1 MAPARSASAAPSR
14 RPSAPPAVITA
25 LVVAGRVDAPLADTL
40 DALLGQ
46 SVRPDHVVL
55 LDTSEDGSVG
65 AFVRDDPGAGPDGA
79 AVEVVTDPGAEPRR
93 AVTRA
98 VVDDRIPSGTTH
110 VWFLTAHSAPAP
122 DALRA
127 LASAVRSSPSAGLA
141 GPKLVSWEDPS
152 RLRAFGIQATRL
164 GRLLPAPRG
173 GEPDQGQ
180 YNHRTDTLAVPFE
193 GLFVERD
200 LFSALHGFE
209 PIHGDVG
216 GDLDLCWRAH
226 QSGHRAVLAP
236 AAVVRVTPG
245 AHESPT
251 PAQRREARQVA
262 LTRCASWSAPFLAL
276 WLVLTGVL
284 AALGLLLLKRPRAA
298 WQELSDVG
306 GALTPWQVVSARWRS
321 RGTRT
326 VARRDLTGLYVTRGQ
341 VARAA
346 LDSLQDAVAPDADV
360 DGRTTSSDED
370 EETAGP
376 SPGPAS
382 VLRHPGVLAVLATVA
397 MTVVAARSIPGSLL
411 ERAESGLVGG
421 ELLGGRADSA
431 TLWHAWWDGWHG
443 GGLGTDAQTS
453 PSVGVLA
460 LATWLFEQV
469 PGTDTV
475 ASPAGATLAWLL
487 LAALPV
493 ACVTAYTSA
502 RVVTRSRWA
511 RALAALAWVSTA
523 VASTSVGGGRV
534 GALVALVLL
543 PPVAAG
549 LVRLSRVSGTYT
561 TAFATA
567 LVGAVLGA
575 FVPGLLVLVMFVGL
589 GVALL
594 GRGGARLRGLVVLVV
609 PPVLLGPWVVALA
622 TDPQGLLAGTGVA
635 AWGPQTAL
643 PWELALAHPGGPG
656 SYAVLASVPL
666 VALGVL
672 GLVRGRGRAALPNAA
687 AATAVV
693 GLAAALAAPHIV
705 LGQVPEGRAGA
716 GDPVTMWAG
725 LGLLVY
731 VLGLLAGALIGVDRL
746 ALSGTRRWV
755 LAARWPLVAAGV
767 AGALGAAGL
776 VAWTTFGTSVTG
788 WTDPRPAVA
797 VDQADGP
804 LANRAVLV
812 EPSADTVT
820 YRLVGR
826 EVSGLVRDLPPPAPV
841 ADPRLSAAVGRLVT
855 GQAGG
860 PDPVAV
866 LAGRAVGFVQVPSG
880 APPAVAR
887 HLDATE
893 GLARLGPY
901 EGSNVWRV
909 EPLRAGGDA
918 ETAVAPSRLSLTT
931 DNGTQSVD
939 TTGENAGTDTPVD
952 VPAAAR
958 LSVAEPAAWSDHATV
973 RLDGTTVD
981 ADTSSGQ
988 PVYEV
993 RAGTTRVEVDLPPGQ
1008 PLWQRAQLAFLLV
1021 ALFLALPFGS
1031 RASRSTS

>member
-14 RPSAPPAVITA
+14 RPTAPPAVITA
-25 LVVAGRVDAPLADTL
+25 LVVADRIDEPLTDTL

-46 SVRPDHVVL
+46 SLRPDHVVVV
-55 LDTSEDGSVG
+55 DTSQDESVG
-65 AFVRDDPGAGPDGA
+65 AFVRDDPSTGPDGA
-79 AVEVVTDPGAEPRR
+79 AVEVVADPGADPRR

-98 VVDDRIPSGTTH
+98 VLDDRIPSGATH
-110 VWFLTAHSAPAP
+110 LWFLTAHSAPAP

-152 RLRAFGIQATRL
+152 RLQAFGIQATRL
-164 GRLLPAPRG
+164 GRLLPAPRAG
-173 GEPDQGQ
+173 VPDQGQ
-180 YNHRTDTLAVPFE
+180 HNHRTDTLAVPFE

-200 LFSALHGFE
+200 LFAALHGFE
-209 PIHGDVG
+209 PIHGDLG

-236 AAVVRVTPG
+236 AALVRVIPG
-245 AHESPT
+245 GHGPPT
-251 PAQRREARQVA
+251 PAQRRAARQVA
-262 LTRCASWSAPFLAL
+262 LTRCAGWSAPLLAL

-306 GALTPWQVVSARWRS
+306 GALTPWQAVSARWRS
-321 RGTRT
+321 RGTRS
-326 VARRDLTGLYVTRGQ
+326 VARRDLTGLYVTSGQ

-360 DGRTTSSDED
+360 DERVTSADDD
-370 EETAGP
+370 EERAGP

-382 VLRHPGVLAVLATVA
+382 ALRHPGVLAVLATVA
-397 MTVVAARSIPGSLL
+397 MTVVAARSIPGSML

-443 GGLGTDAQTS
+443 GGLGTDAPTP

-460 LATWLFEQV
+460 LATWLFEQI
-469 PGTDTV
+469 PGADTV

-502 RVVTRSRWA
+502 RVITQSRWA
-511 RALAALAWVSTA
+511 RALAAVAWVSTA

-534 GALVALVLL
+534 GALAALVLL

-549 LVRLSRVSGTYT
+549 LVRLSRLSGTYT

-567 LVGAVLGA
+567 LVGTVLGA
-575 FVPGLLVLVMFVGL
+575 FVPGLLVLVMLVGL

-594 GRGGARLRGLVVLVV
+594 GHGGARLRGLVVLAV
-609 PPVLLGPWVVALA
+609 PPLLLGPWVVALA
-622 TDPQGLLAGTGVA
+622 TDPPRLLAGAGVA

-687 AATAVV
+687 AATTVL

-705 LGQVPEGRAGA
+705 LGQVPSGRTGA

-731 VLGLLAGALIGVDRL
+731 VLGLLAGALLGVDRL
-746 ALSGTRRWV
+746 ALSETSRWV

-767 AGALGAAGL
+767 VGALGAAGL
-776 VAWTTFGTSVTG
+776 VAWTTFGTSVSG

-804 LANRAVLV
+804 LANRALLV
-812 EPSADTVT
+812 DPSSDTVT

-826 EVSGLVRDLPPPAPV
+826 EVSGMVRGLPPPSPV

-855 GQAGG
+855 GEASGA
-860 PDPVAV
+860 DPVGV
-866 LAGRAVGFVQVPSG
+866 LVSRAVGFVQVSSG

-887 HLDATE
+887 HLDAAD
-893 GLARLGPY
+893 GLARIGPHG
-901 EGSNVWRV
+901 GSNVWRV
-909 EPLRAGGDA
+909 EPLPAAGEA
-918 ETAVAPSRLSLTT
+918 ETSIAPSRLLLTT
-931 DNGTQSVD
+931 DGGAQSVD
-939 TTGENAGTDTPVD
+939 STGENAGTDTGVD
-952 VPAAAR
+952 TAAAAT

-973 RLDGTTVD
+973 RLDGTTVH
-981 ADTSSGQ
+981 AGTASGH
-988 PVYEV
+988 PVYQV
-993 RAGTTRVEVDLPPGQ
+993 PAGTTRVEVEVPPAQ
-1008 PLWQRAQLAFLLV
+1008 PLWQRAQLVLLLV
-1021 ALFLALPFGS
+1021 ALFLSLPFGS
-1031 RASRSTS
+1031 RASRTVS